1 MEKENRAIV
10 RGQSFDNSENGEREA
25 MKLRLMNY
33 IDLNREIDNQMERLE
48 RMHDRAQTPSGP
60 NLSGMPKSSNAV
72 ADRVGSAVTKML
84 ALEEEINQLI
94 EQRDNEQ
101 KSIESLVKKLRKADE
116 KAVIRMRY
124 LDIED
129 WDEVQFMLFGSKRD
143 FNDNYDNYKQMMYR
157 LHSSAITHLTLIQR
171 STR

>member
-10 RGQSFDNSENGEREA
+10 RGQSCDNSMNKERES
-25 MKLRLMNY
+25 MKTRLANY
-33 IDLNREIDNQMERLE
+33 IDLNREIDNQIERLE
-48 RMHDRAQTPSGP
+48 RMHDRAQSPSGP

-72 ADRVGSAVTKML
+72 TDRVGNAVTKML
-84 ALEEEINQLI
+84 DLEEEINHLV
-94 EQRDNEQ
+94 ELRDSEHS
-101 KSIESLVKKLRKADE
+101 SIEHLVKKLRKADE

-129 WDEVQFMLFGSKRD
+129 WDEVQFMLFGNRQD

-157 LHSSAITHLTLIQR
+157 LHSSAITHLAIIQR
-171 STR
+171 SMT